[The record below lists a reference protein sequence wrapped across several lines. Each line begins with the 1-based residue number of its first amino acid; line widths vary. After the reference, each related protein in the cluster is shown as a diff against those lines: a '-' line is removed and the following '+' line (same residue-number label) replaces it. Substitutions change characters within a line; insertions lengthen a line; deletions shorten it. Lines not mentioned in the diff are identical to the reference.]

1 IRFYK
6 YSAKQFTVGNIDMG
20 LRDIWITFDDLLIL
34 VTEAEQQ
41 GVVEKFVR
49 AKIPVTGTVLRT
61 LVIDE
66 FPVNDRGKILYGKL
80 GEEYL

>member
-1 IRFYK
+1 MSLDEIDSMILDELNVP
-6 YSAKQFTVGNIDMG
+6 SASIGK
-20 LRDIWITFDDLLIL
+20 DDELLIL

-41 GVVEKFVR
+41 SVVEKFVR

-66 FPVNDRGKILYGKL
+66 FPVNDGGKILYGKL
-80 GEEYL
+80 AEEYL